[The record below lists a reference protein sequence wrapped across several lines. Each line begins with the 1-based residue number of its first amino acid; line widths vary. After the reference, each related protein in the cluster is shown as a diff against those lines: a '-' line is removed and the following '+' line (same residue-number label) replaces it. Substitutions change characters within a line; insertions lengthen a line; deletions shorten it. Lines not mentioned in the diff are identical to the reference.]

1 MKLPVY
7 LDYNATTPV
16 DERVLAEMLPW
27 FSQNFGNAA
36 SRSHLYGWQAE
47 EAVSIARMQVAK
59 LLGAGDKD
67 LVFTSGATES
77 NNLAIKGLFEA
88 FGKEK
93 KHIITIATEH
103 KAVLDVCTHL
113 EQFGARITVLLPDS
127 EGLITTEQIADA
139 IEADTLLVS
148 AMYANNETGVIFPIE
163 EIAKVCREK
172 NVFFHTDA
180 TQAVG
185 KFPINLRNTP
195 IDLLS
200 LSAHKLYGAKGVGA
214 LYVNRSNPKLKVIAQ
229 MDGGKHERG
238 MRSGT
243 LNVPGIVSLGKACDL
258 ARLEMKTNQEKLS
271 FLRNKLEQSILSK
284 LENTSVNGGNAPR
297 LAHVTNIAFGGVD
310 GEMLLGN
317 LKNIAVSSGSACT
330 SASVLPSHVLKAMGV
345 KDDLAY
351 SSIRFSLGK
360 YTTEEEIDF
369 TINHVVEVIKKMR

>member
-16 DERVLAEMLPW
+16 DERVLADMIPW
-27 FSQNFGNAA
+27 FTQNFGNAA

-47 EAVSIARMQVAK
+47 EAVSIARTQVAK
-59 LLGAGDKD
+59 LLGAGEKD
-67 LVFTSGATES
+67 IVFTSGATES
-77 NNLAIKGLFEA
+77 NNLAIKGVFEA

-93 KHIITIATEH
+93 NHIITIATEH
-103 KAVLDVCTHL
+103 KAILDVCTHL
-113 EQFGARITVLLPDS
+113 EQFGAKTTVLLPNSD
-127 EGLITTEQIADA
+127 GLITTEQIAEA

-163 EIAKVCREK
+163 EIAKICRER
-172 NVFFHTDA
+172 NIFFHTDA

-185 KFPINLRNTP
+185 KLPINLRNTP

-200 LSAHKLYGAKGVGA
+200 LSAHKLYGAKGIGA
-214 LYVNRSNPKLKVIAQ
+214 LYVNRNNPKLQVIAQ

-243 LNVPGIVSLGKACDL
+243 LNVPGVVSLGKACDL
-258 ARLEMKTNQEKLS
+258 ARLEMRANQEKLS
-271 FLRNKLEQSILSK
+271 FLRYKLEQSILSK

-330 SASVLPSHVLKAMGV
+330 SASVLPSHVLKAMGIN
-345 KDDLAY
+345 DDLAY

-369 TINHVVEVIKKMR
+369 AINHVVEVIEKMR

>member
-1 MKLPVY
+1 MKLPIY

-27 FSQNFGNAA
+27 FTQNFGNAA

-59 LLGAGDKD
+59 LLGAGEKD
-67 LVFTSGATES
+67 IVFTSGATES
-77 NNLAIKGLFEA
+77 NNLAIKGAFEA

-93 KHIITIATEH
+93 NHIVTVATEH

-113 EQFGARITVLLPDS
+113 EQFGAKTTVLLPNSD
-127 EGLITTEQIADA
+127 GLITTEQIADA

-163 EIAKVCREK
+163 EIAKICRER
-172 NVFFHTDA
+172 NIFFHTDA

-185 KFPINLRNTP
+185 KLPFNLRNTP

-200 LSAHKLYGAKGVGA
+200 LSAHKLYGAKGIGA
-214 LYVNRSNPKLKVIAQ
+214 LYVNRNNPKLQVIAQ

-330 SASVLPSHVLKAMGV
+330 SASVLPSHVLKAMGIN
-345 KDDLAY
+345 DDLAY

-369 TINHVVEVIKKMR
+369 AINHVVEVIEKMR

>member
-27 FSQNFGNAA
+27 FTQNFGNAA

-59 LLGAGDKD
+59 LLGAGEKD
-67 LVFTSGATES
+67 IVFTSGATES
-77 NNLAIKGLFEA
+77 NNLAIKGVFEA

-93 KHIITIATEH
+93 NHIITIATEH

-113 EQFGARITVLLPDS
+113 EQFGAKITMLLPDAD
-127 EGLITTEQIADA
+127 GLITTAQITEA
-139 IEADTLLVS
+139 IGANTLLVS

-185 KFPINLRNTP
+185 KLPINLRNTP

-200 LSAHKLYGAKGVGA
+200 LSAHKLYGAKGIGA
-214 LYVNRSNPKLKVIAQ
+214 LYVNRNNPRLKVIAQ

-243 LNVPGIVSLGKACDL
+243 LNVPGIVSLGKASDL
-258 ARLEMKTNQEKLS
+258 SRLEMSANQEKLS
-271 FLRNKLEQSILSK
+271 FLRNKLEQTILSK

-330 SASVLPSHVLKAMGV
+330 SASVLPSHVLKAMGIN
-345 KDDLAY
+345 DDLAY

-369 TINHVVEVIKKMR
+369 TINHVVEVIEKMR

>member
-27 FSQNFGNAA
+27 FTQNFGNAA

-59 LLGAGDKD
+59 LLGAGEKD
-67 LVFTSGATES
+67 IVFTSGATES
-77 NNLAIKGLFEA
+77 NNLAIKGVFEA

-93 KHIITIATEH
+93 NHIITIATEH
-103 KAVLDVCTHL
+103 KAVLDVCMHL
-113 EQFGARITVLLPDS
+113 EQFGAKITILIPDKN
-127 EGLITTEQIADA
+127 GLITTKQIADA

-163 EIAKVCREK
+163 EIAKICRER
-172 NVFFHTDA
+172 NIFFHTDA

-185 KFPINLRNTP
+185 KLPINLRNTP

-200 LSAHKLYGAKGVGA
+200 LSAHKLYGAKGIGA
-214 LYVNRSNPKLKVIAQ
+214 LYVNRNNPKLQVIAQ

-258 ARLEMKTNQEKLS
+258 ARLEMRANQEKLS
-271 FLRNKLEQSILSK
+271 FLRYKLEQSILSK

-330 SASVLPSHVLKAMGV
+330 SASVLPSHVLKAMGIN
-345 KDDLAY
+345 DDLAY

-369 TINHVVEVIKKMR
+369 AINHVVEVIEKMR

>member
-16 DERVLAEMLPW
+16 DERVLADMIPW
-27 FSQNFGNAA
+27 FTQNFGNAA

-47 EAVSIARMQVAK
+47 EAVSIARTQVAK
-59 LLGAGDKD
+59 LLGAGEKD
-67 LVFTSGATES
+67 IVFTSGATES
-77 NNLAIKGLFEA
+77 NNLAIKGVFEA

-93 KHIITIATEH
+93 NHIITIATEH
-103 KAVLDVCTHL
+103 KAILDVCTHL
-113 EQFGARITVLLPDS
+113 EQFGAKTTVLLPNSD
-127 EGLITTEQIADA
+127 GLITTEQITDA

-163 EIAKVCREK
+163 EIAKICRER
-172 NVFFHTDA
+172 NIFFHSDA

-185 KFPINLRNTP
+185 KLPINLRNTP

-200 LSAHKLYGAKGVGA
+200 LSAHKLYGAKGIGA
-214 LYVNRSNPKLKVIAQ
+214 LYVNRNNPKLQVIAQ

-258 ARLEMKTNQEKLS
+258 ARLEMRANQEKLS

-330 SASVLPSHVLKAMGV
+330 SASVLPSHVLKAMGIN
-345 KDDLAY
+345 DDLAY

-369 TINHVVEVIKKMR
+369 AINHVVEVIEKMR

>member
-1 MKLPVY
+1 MKLPIY

-16 DERVLAEMLPW
+16 DERVLAEMIPW

-47 EAVSIARMQVAK
+47 EAVSVARVQVAK
-59 LLGAGDKD
+59 LLGAGEKD
-67 LVFTSGATES
+67 IVFTSGATES
-77 NNLAIKGLFEA
+77 NNLAIKGVFEA

-93 KHIITIATEH
+93 NHIITIATEH
-103 KAVLDVCTHL
+103 KAILDVCTHL
-113 EQFGARITVLLPDS
+113 GQFGARITVLLPDS
-127 EGLITTEQIADA
+127 SGLITTEQIAGA

-148 AMYANNETGVIFPIE
+148 AMYANNETGVIFPID

-185 KFPINLRNTP
+185 KLPINLRNTP

-200 LSAHKLYGAKGVGA
+200 LSAHKLYGAKGIGA
-214 LYVNRSNPKLKVIAQ
+214 LYVNRNNPKLQVIAQ

-243 LNVPGIVSLGKACDL
+243 LNVPGIVSLGKACDM
-258 ARLEMKTNQEKLS
+258 ARLEMRANQEKLS
-271 FLRNKLEQSILSK
+271 FLRNKLEQTILSK
-284 LENTSVNGGNAPR
+284 LENTSVNGGNTPR

-330 SASVLPSHVLKAMGV
+330 SASVLPSHVLKAMGIN
-345 KDDLAY
+345 DDLAY

-369 TINHVVEVIKKMR
+369 TINHVVEVIEKMR

>member
-1 MKLPVY
+1 MRLPVY
-7 LDYNATTPV
+7 LDYNATTPM
-16 DERVLAEMLPW
+16 DERVLSEMLPW
-27 FSQNFGNAA
+27 FTHNFGNAA

-47 EAVSIARMQVAK
+47 EAVSVARGQIAR
-59 LLGAGDKD
+59 LLGTTEKD
-67 LVFTSGATES
+67 IVFTSGATES
-77 NNLAIKGLFEA
+77 NNLAIKGVFEA
-88 FGKEK
+88 FGSEK
-93 KHIITIATEH
+93 NHIITIATEH

-113 EQFGARITVLLPDS
+113 EQFGAKITVLLPDS
-127 EGLITTEQIADA
+127 DGQITLEQLSDA
-139 IEADTLLVS
+139 MDANTLLVS

-163 EIAKVCREK
+163 EIAKVCRER
-172 NVFFHTDA
+172 NIFFHTDA

-185 KFPINLRNTP
+185 KLPINLRNTP

-200 LSAHKLYGAKGVGA
+200 LSAHKLYGAKGIGA
-214 LYVNRSNPKLKVIAQ
+214 LYVNRNNPQLKVIAQ

-243 LNVPGIVSLGKACDL
+243 LNVPGIVSLGKACEL
-258 ARLEMKTNQEKLS
+258 ARLEMKTNQEKLY
-271 FLRNKLEQSILSK
+271 FLRNKLEQSILAK

-330 SASVLPSHVLKAMGV
+330 SASVLPSHVLKAMGIN
-345 KDDLAY
+345 DDLAY

-369 TINHVVEVIKKMR
+369 AINHVVEVIEKMR

>member
-27 FSQNFGNAA
+27 FTQNFGNAA

-59 LLGAGDKD
+59 LLGAGEKD
-67 LVFTSGATES
+67 IVFTSGATES
-77 NNLAIKGLFEA
+77 NNLAIKGVFEA

-93 KHIITIATEH
+93 NHIITIATEH
-103 KAVLDVCTHL
+103 KAILDVCTHL

-127 EGLITTEQIADA
+127 DGLITTKQIADA

-163 EIAKVCREK
+163 EIAKICRER
-172 NVFFHTDA
+172 NILFHTDA

-185 KFPINLRNTP
+185 KLPINLRNTP

-200 LSAHKLYGAKGVGA
+200 LSAHKLYGAKGIGA

-229 MDGGKHERG
+229 IDGGKHERG

-243 LNVPGIVSLGKACDL
+243 LNVPGIISLGKACDL
-258 ARLEMKTNQEKLS
+258 ARLEMRANQEKLS
-271 FLRNKLEQSILSK
+271 FLRYKLEQSILSK

-330 SASVLPSHVLKAMGV
+330 SASVLPSHVLKAMGIN
-345 KDDLAY
+345 DDLAY

-369 TINHVVEVIKKMR
+369 AINHVVEVIEKMR